1 MFCKSCGKMI
11 SNNTSFC
18 SHCGIQVGSQAF
30 EEEKD
35 AKPSTTGRY
44 GFWRLVPLALGI
56 LLFITVVIC
65 IINKPDPIFLLYT
78 YPIPAVIGGLILMFV
93 RKNNI
98 LIAALLLLF
107 SLGYLLFSLIGYP
120 PLTLSGILT
129 DNYFKQFA
137 PETRAFFMSV
147 ASARLLLLIGALYMI
162 LYNIFSKLKIK
173 WTVVTALF
181 ASMIFSLAIPIYS
194 LVSRIPDQPGIS
206 QAEQNVIE
214 AVERIDSSHKV
225 LLSCQFPP
233 NENTM
238 KSEFK
243 QGETI
248 YPNSQGLKGGTV
260 YGFRIRGQNGEI
272 IEPLLKEALNT
283 AVDNTW
289 TNGSGAFNTADRP
302 LPPGNYIMELVVVDG
317 KDAFITACTNFTIK
331 NN

>member
-1 MFCKSCGKMI
+1 MFCRSCGKMI
-11 SNNTSFC
+11 SNNTNFC
-18 SHCGIQVGSQAF
+18 SHCGVRVGSQAF
-30 EEEKD
+30 EKEN
-35 AKPSTTGRY
+35 AKPSTTGGN
-44 GFWRLVPLALGI
+44 GFWRLVPLALGS

-78 YPIPAVIGGLILMFV
+78 YPIPAVIGGFMLMLV

-98 LIAALLLLF
+98 LIAVLLLLL
-107 SLGYLLFSLIGYP
+107 SLGYLLFGLIGYP
-120 PLTLSGILT
+120 PLTLSGVFT
-129 DNYFKQFA
+129 DSYFIQFT

-147 ASARLLLLIGALYMI
+147 ATEKLLLLIGALYMI
-162 LYNIFSKLKIK
+162 LFNIFTRLKIK
-173 WTVVTALF
+173 WTVVAALF
-181 ASMIFSLAIPIYS
+181 ASMIFSLAIPVYS
-194 LVSRIPDQPGIS
+194 LVGGISDQPGIS
-206 QAEQNVIE
+206 QAEQNAIE

-233 NENTM
+233 SENTM

-272 IEPLLKEALNT
+272 IEPLLREALNT

-302 LPPGNYIMELVVVDG
+302 LPPGNYKMELVVVEG
-317 KDAFITACTNFTIK
+317 KDAFITACTNFTVK
-331 NN
+331 DN